1 MSIPEEY
8 ALNNLCAPGTLKLMV
23 LYLFARASHLQT
35 TENDMECTMML
46 FVEVTYF
53 IIVKRSGWLSCKYNN
68 RNIVLKFVSDNLTTD
83 KTFLESYTHVLFEEE
98 KEFSYFKR
106 CYMQSHTKF

>member
-35 TENDMECTMML
+35 TVNDMECTMML

-53 IIVKRSGWLSCKYNN
+53 HYSQEIRVGCLVNIIIIIS
-68 RNIVLKFVSDNLTTD
+68 
-83 KTFLESYTHVLFEEE
+83 LEIS
-98 KEFSYFKR
+98 
-106 CYMQSHTKF
+106 